1 MIATAAND
9 PDQWG
14 GNNINYNLC
23 LWCFDLANVILFA
36 NDPCHE
42 WQFGM
47 WAGKQHQCSDMN
59 ILPCFLFVQV
69 AWPQRLDM
77 TECWTGSRWNPGA
90 KLPEVNMQLCLVWAL
105 SSPITWAWLSNF
117 YLLWR
122 KAWFQNLFLH
132 NRKNDF
138 KFRCKCDWSK
148 LMRTRSILLHHFRQ
162 ARESSMVA
170 PVMLPQMSQKKNKLN
185 VLMHDLLFISGF
197 DLVFIFFSS
206 QDPETN
212 YFWKLLH
219 NHVPVVVQSSFS
231 ESKSFFRFHMQVVLP
246 GQSLEL
252 SVDVTLLPRRMTTF
266 GHLNHF
272 FLIFTQPSSL
282 WSFASGKHTTVPI
295 CRQTHSSQSDKWLQT
310 NSQCIQAT
318 ACSPAAWQSRTRLT
332 AILVVLE
339 SEGQVDPQSPKLELA

>member
-1 MIATAAND
+1 MQMRLIQINENKEHPAA
-9 PDQWG
+9 PLQTG
-14 GNNINYNLC
+14 PRVFHGR
-23 LWCFDLANVILFA
+23 
-36 NDPCHE
+36 PCH
-42 WQFGM
+42 
-47 WAGKQHQCSDMN
+47 ASSD
-59 ILPCFLFVQV
+59 V
-69 AWPQRLDM
+69 AEEEQIKCVD
-77 TECWTGSRWNPGA
+77 
-90 KLPEVNMQLCLVWAL
+90 
-105 SSPITWAWLSNF
+105 
-117 YLLWR
+117 
-122 KAWFQNLFLH
+122 AWFIVHLRVWFSLH
-132 NRKNDF
+132 
-138 KFRCKCDWSK
+138 
-148 LMRTRSILLHHFRQ
+148 
-162 ARESSMVA
+162 
-170 PVMLPQMSQKKNKLN
+170 
-185 VLMHDLLFISGF
+185 
-197 DLVFIFFSS
+197 FFSS

>member
-1 MIATAAND
+1 
-9 PDQWG
+9 
-14 GNNINYNLC
+14 
-23 LWCFDLANVILFA
+23 
-36 NDPCHE
+36 
-42 WQFGM
+42 
-47 WAGKQHQCSDMN
+47 
-59 ILPCFLFVQV
+59 
-69 AWPQRLDM
+69 
-77 TECWTGSRWNPGA
+77 
-90 KLPEVNMQLCLVWAL
+90 
-105 SSPITWAWLSNF
+105 
-117 YLLWR
+117 
-122 KAWFQNLFLH
+122 
-132 NRKNDF
+132 
-138 KFRCKCDWSK
+138 
-148 LMRTRSILLHHFRQ
+148 MRTRSILLHHFRQ

-219 NHVPVVVQSSFS
+219 KHVPVVVQSSFS

>member
-1 MIATAAND
+1 
-9 PDQWG
+9 
-14 GNNINYNLC
+14 
-23 LWCFDLANVILFA
+23 
-36 NDPCHE
+36 
-42 WQFGM
+42 
-47 WAGKQHQCSDMN
+47 
-59 ILPCFLFVQV
+59 
-69 AWPQRLDM
+69 
-77 TECWTGSRWNPGA
+77 
-90 KLPEVNMQLCLVWAL
+90 MQLCLVWAL

-148 LMRTRSILLHHFRQ
+148 LMRTRSILLHHFGQ

-206 QDPETN
+206 QDHETN

-282 WSFASGKHTTVPI
+282 WSFASAKHTTVPI

-310 NSQCIQAT
+310 TANAFRQQPAVPLLGNPERVWQPYLSSWNPRVRLILRAQNLNLLRRICSCLTTVGNALHGCWVVQHDNNSECMT
-318 ACSPAAWQSRTRLT
+318 STKN
-332 AILVVLE
+332 
-339 SEGQVDPQSPKLELA
+339 KLLNEDWKM